1 MKFVEIAYQ
10 RHDLLL
16 TTLTANPNL
25 QPLHQTPRFR
35 ELVAK
40 VGLPPVQ

>member
-1 MKFVEIAYQ
+1 MKYLEIAYQ

-16 TTLTANPNL
+16 TTLSVNTTL
-25 QPLHQTPRFR
+25 QPLHKEPQFR

-40 VGLPPVQ
+40 IGLPPVQ